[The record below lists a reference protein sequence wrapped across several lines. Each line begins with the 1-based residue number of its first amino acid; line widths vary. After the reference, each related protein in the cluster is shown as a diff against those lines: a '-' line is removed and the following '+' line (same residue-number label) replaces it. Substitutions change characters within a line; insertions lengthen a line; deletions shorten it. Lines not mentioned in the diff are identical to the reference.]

1 MVIPGQVTLR
11 FNHPPSYIDMHTQI
25 LAIFRM
31 AAIGFR
37 WLNFSAFAIGV
48 IVQGLL
54 CRPLHCGHSILCDL
68 SDFNGIESKVNEKH
82 TNCFLL
88 IFESILDAVRI

>member
-1 MVIPGQVTLR
+1 
-11 FNHPPSYIDMHTQI
+11 
-25 LAIFRM
+25 M

-54 CRPLHCGHSILCDL
+54 CRPLHCGHSLSCDL
-68 SDFNGIESKVNEKH
+68 SDF
-82 TNCFLL
+82 
-88 IFESILDAVRI
+88 